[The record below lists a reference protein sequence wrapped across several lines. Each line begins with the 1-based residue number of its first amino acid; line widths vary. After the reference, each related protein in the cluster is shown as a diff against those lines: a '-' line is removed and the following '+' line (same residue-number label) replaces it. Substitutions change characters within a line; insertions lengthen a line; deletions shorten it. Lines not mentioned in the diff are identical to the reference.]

1 MAQQQASITVKS
13 KLVGENDLRR
23 VTLPAEGLTFVL
35 LAEKLRTL
43 YAYKDISKAKIKYLD
58 PENDKITI
66 SSDEE
71 LREALKL
78 IASDSILRLF
88 IVPARQPGELT
99 GETVSLDERIEAA
112 TAAILKDVNNPALDD
127 EIRGFISTLSTSL
140 PNCVQRKPTERR
152 LMRILR
158 RRVFQTMNDKALRL
172 LDSTK
177 PENFTHAR
185 DLLQG
190 QLGIFPNDIYSMYNL
205 ACSES
210 LLNNKDAA
218 CAALRKSVD
227 MGFNR
232 LQAMQNDKDLDNIR
246 NEVLY
251 TQIVTELEKDNGRR
265 GGCRKGRA
273 RFGGRRGRC
282 GRGRGGRGRGRRHR
296 GKKFENEGS
305 DSEQSLDGSV
315 EEEPSVEEQ
324 PQEPVEPEEE
334 DATEIPEGITQSAI
348 DTANDFARSLE
359 SLSGMGF
366 SDRKSNIE
374 ALVHSRGDL
383 TGAVKFLLDN

>member
-78 IASDSILRLF
+78 IASDSILRLFTLKMTLIASDVFSAFF

-177 PENFTHAR
+177 PENF
-185 DLLQG
+185 
-190 QLGIFPNDIYSMYNL
+190 
-205 ACSES
+205 
-210 LLNNKDAA
+210 
-218 CAALRKSVD
+218 
-227 MGFNR
+227 
-232 LQAMQNDKDLDNIR
+232 
-246 NEVLY
+246 
-251 TQIVTELEKDNGRR
+251 
-265 GGCRKGRA
+265 
-273 RFGGRRGRC
+273 
-282 GRGRGGRGRGRRHR
+282 
-296 GKKFENEGS
+296 
-305 DSEQSLDGSV
+305 
-315 EEEPSVEEQ
+315 
-324 PQEPVEPEEE
+324 
-334 DATEIPEGITQSAI
+334 
-348 DTANDFARSLE
+348 
-359 SLSGMGF
+359 
-366 SDRKSNIE
+366 
-374 ALVHSRGDL
+374 
-383 TGAVKFLLDN
+383 